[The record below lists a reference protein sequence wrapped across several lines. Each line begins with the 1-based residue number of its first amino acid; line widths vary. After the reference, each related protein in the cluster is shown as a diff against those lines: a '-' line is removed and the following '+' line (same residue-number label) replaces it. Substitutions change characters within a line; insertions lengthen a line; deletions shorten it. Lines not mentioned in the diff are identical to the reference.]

1 MPFAVYVKLKLSNAA
16 FFCQRTSGRVILEIA
31 RLKHGTSSRPS
42 SMSSLPN
49 IQLGAGSLSSMENIA
64 VNIPLGK

>member
-1 MPFAVYVKLKLSNAA
+1 MLL
-16 FFCQRTSGRVILEIA
+16 FFFQRTSGRVILEIA

-49 IQLGAGSLSSMENIA
+49 VQLGAGSFSSMENIA